1 MIAQQA
7 QRREQVRIAVH
18 VIEAI
23 MREWDEDIH
32 FKVQST
38 EWLARVLDSYTPSV
52 DYSQAEAELIPL
64 GRTLHSLVTRRR
76 TKGDAVGVHVL
87 NALLDRVSKA
97 LKVMQGE

>member
-23 MREWDEDIH
+23 QRDWDEDIH
-32 FKVQST
+32 HKLQDAT
-38 EWLARVLDSYTPSV
+38 WLARILDSYTPAV
-52 DYSQAEAELIPL
+52 DYTQAEAELIPL
-64 GRTLHSLVTRRR
+64 GRTLYSLSNTNPERR
-76 TKGDAVGVHVL
+76 AMY
-87 NALLDRVSKA
+87 NACLDRVSRA